1 MKNKLLLLAIGIVL
15 TAQTLMAQVPGS
27 VAQTFGLSP
36 GFGTS
41 DINSINVQTDGKIIV
56 AGLFSSYRN
65 VLENAIIRLNPDGS
79 KDSTFNNSLFWTPNF
94 VVNSV
99 IIQPDG
105 KFVVGGDFYITHNGI
120 SYPNIIR
127 LNIDGSV
134 DNTLNIGTG
143 FNNKVKS
150 IALQS
155 DGKILVGGDFTTF
168 NSVSENRIIRLNS
181 DGSRDNTFNS
191 GIGFNNFVTSIALT
205 NDNKITIGG
214 SFTSYKGAA
223 RNRLI
228 RLLNDGTEDST
239 FSIGMGFNNI
249 VNVINIQFDGKI
261 IVGGE
266 FTSYNQI
273 TENKIIRLNSDGT
286 KDLFFQAGTGFSG
299 GSILAVEIQPD
310 GKVIVGGQFLTFN
323 DADVKKIIRLNVNG
337 SADATFNI
345 GSGFDGEVERI
356 KIYSS
361 GKIMVGGSFLS
372 FNNFPASQLI
382 SINSFGDI
390 DTTFQSNE
398 GPLSGFDK
406 LINTALIQPDG
417 KYIIGGVF
425 KSYKSITENKFIRL
439 NTDGTKDISL
449 NTGSGF
455 NSSVI
460 ASCLQSDGKIVVG
473 GSFTSYNG
481 FTSNRIIRL
490 NPDGSI
496 DNSFNV
502 GSGFNGSP
510 QVITIQLN
518 GQLIIGGS
526 FTSYNG
532 IAANGIIRLN
542 SDGSVDNSFNVGL
555 GFFNPLT
562 FSTGTPYSIAIQ
574 SDGKIIIGGV
584 FDRYNGITEKCL
596 IRLNPDGTKDT
607 SFNIGVGF
615 NFGILSVVIQNDG
628 KILVGGAFT
637 TYKGSSENYIIRLNT
652 DGTKDTSF
660 LTGSGFNYIVNSITL
675 LYDGKI
681 LVGGGFQHYNNIN
694 NVNGIIMLNNNGSR
708 DSSFVTGT
716 GIYYN
721 SSILRPDGKI
731 LLAGG
736 FNFYNNV
743 QSASLILLNGYPT
756 LSNNSYFDKDKITV
770 FPNPASTQ
778 ININFNNITDLNG
791 GTLKVINSLGQE
803 VATTPI
809 TTSGTQS
816 IMQMATWGGSG
827 MYFVQIINP
836 QGQIVDIKKIILQ

>member
-1 MKNKLLLLAIGIVL
+1 MKNKLLLIAIGIVL

-323 DADVKKIIRLNVNG
+323 GADVKKIIRLNVNG

-502 GSGFNGSP
+502 GSGFNGGP
-510 QVITIQLN
+510 QVIAIQLN
-518 GQLIIGGS
+518 GKIIIGGS
-526 FTSYNG
+526 FTNYNG
-532 IAANGIIRLN
+532 LTANGVIRLN
-542 SDGSVDNSFNVGL
+542 PDGSVDNSFNLGL
-555 GFFNPLT
+555 GFLEQGFY
-562 FSTGTPYSIAIQ
+562 TGTPYSIAIQ
-574 SDGKIIIGGV
+574 SDGKILIGGV
-584 FDRYNGITEKCL
+584 FGTYNGITEKCL

-615 NFGILSVVIQNDG
+615 NFGILTVVLQNDG

-637 TYKGSSENYIIRLNT
+637 TYKGLSENYIIRLNT
-652 DGTKDTSF
+652 DGSKDTSF
-660 LTGSGFNYIVNSITL
+660 ITGSGFSYNVNSITL
-675 LYDGKI
+675 LSNGKI
-681 LVGGGFQHYNNIN
+681 LVGGSFQHYNNIY
-694 NVNGIIMLNNNGSR
+694 NVNGIIMLNTNGSR
-708 DSSFVTGT
+708 DNSFLTGT

-721 SSILRPDGKI
+721 SSIVRPDGKI

-816 IMQMATWGGSG
+816 IMQLATWGGSG
-827 MYFVQIINP
+827 MYYVQIINP
-836 QGQIVDIKKIILQ
+836 QGIVVDVKKIVLQ